1 MRLSGCDFFG
11 CLSRSKKLFIRVP
24 TALSSRKLA
33 TTPSHRRGKARLN
46 NAIIHYRNLH
56 QIESKRGPWHASA
69 AARRRIMKM
78 GSQAIV
84 RKLWYLYSGHK
95 LELFVLKSPLLQPN
109 NWFKV
114 LRKLAEIHARNE

>member
-1 MRLSGCDFFG
+1 ML
-11 CLSRSKKLFIRVP
+11 V
-24 TALSSRKLA
+24 
-33 TTPSHRRGKARLN
+33 PSHF
-46 NAIIHYRNLH
+46 
-56 QIESKRGPWHASA
+56 
-69 AARRRIMKM
+69 
-78 GSQAIV
+78 